1 MYRLLEIIDGLREFL
16 VAGGPVLWL
25 IAVVIGIMGFVIVER
40 YWFILLVF
48 PAEMKQHLA
57 SWRALTDPSSW
68 AAHRVREALISDAS
82 LRLNRMLAL
91 LKALVVLCPLLGL
104 LGTVTG
110 MIQVFDVVAMTG
122 TGNARALASGISR
135 ATVPTMAGMV
145 VAIPGLYFSF
155 QLRQLARRKAD
166 QLADL
171 LRTANGFEGVST

>member
-1 MYRLLEIIDGLREFL
+1 
-16 VAGGPVLWL
+16 
-25 IAVVIGIMGFVIVER
+25 
-40 YWFILLVF
+40 
-48 PAEMKQHLA
+48 
-57 SWRALTDPSSW
+57 
-68 AAHRVREALISDAS
+68 
-82 LRLNRMLAL
+82 MLAL

-155 QLRQLARRKAD
+155 QLQQLARRKAD